1 MTGYFWFDWPLL
13 ALSLANGILLL
24 WLGLTVLLNAERR
37 TPGVA
42 LLALTA
48 WLGSA
53 FFAAHTAILAS
64 GEGPASAALNLW
76 WELGWLPLLALP
88 LAWYGV
94 VLWYSGF
101 GGEAQGLRRHR
112 LPLALVVITFG
123 GLVIALFT
131 SAGLPSFLDAVNLR
145 FGATATLFGAP
156 WFLVLY
162 PAYILVCVALSF
174 DALLRPAPAPSKQS
188 TAARRRARPWL
199 LTANALLVVVG
210 GLVALLLIWVART
223 PSPAAANELFSR
235 TPFPLDPWT
244 ATTDDA
250 RRLALAI
257 AWTDL
262 LVSALLAAVIF
273 CMSYALVR
281 YEVFSGRALPRRALR
296 RHWRAALLL
305 AVGYGVVV
313 GATLAA
319 GWRPVYSLLLTA
331 LLMTLFF
338 ALLGWRTFAAQSD
351 FMRRLQPF
359 VVSTHLAEEIITPA
373 AAAGD
378 AATAQDAAATF
389 AALCREVLHTDYAAL
404 AASGALAV
412 LVDSPLVYPAHAPPP
427 GVLPPLSAASDDMLA
442 VASDAP
448 GLSQVA
454 WALPIQGPQ
463 GPVGVMLLG
472 RRRGDDL
479 YAEEEI
485 AIARATGERL
495 LDLLAAAALARR
507 LLDLTREQWAEGQ
520 VADRQTRRVLHDEV
534 LPDLHAALILL
545 SQGDD
550 AQIAQARDLLATA
563 HRQTA
568 ALLRGLPARPPVRPS
583 GHLLTDLRRLVE
595 EEMASRF
602 DTVHFA
608 ADDAAA
614 VTAPMLRP
622 LHAEV
627 VFYAVRELARNAA
640 RHGHGAAAP
649 FTLTVTAVGGS
660 ELEIVVRDNGQPA
673 PAVAGGAGQGLALHT
688 AMLAVVGGGITLTQ
702 MRAGGSQAVL
712 RIATAPTVR

>member
-1 MTGYFWFDWPLL
+1 MTGHFWFDWPLL
-13 ALSLANGILLL
+13 ALSLANGIVLL
-24 WLGLTVLLNAERR
+24 WLGLTVLLNTERR

-42 LLALTA
+42 LLALAA

-76 WELGWLPLLALP
+76 WEVGWLPLLALP

-94 VLWYSGF
+94 VLWYSGY
-101 GGEAQGLRRHR
+101 GGEARGLRRHR
-112 LPLALVVITFG
+112 LPLALVVMSFG
-123 GLVIALFT
+123 GLTVALFA

-145 FGATATLFGAP
+145 FGAVATLFGAP

-162 PAYILVCVALSF
+162 PAYILLCVALSF
-174 DALLRPAPAPSKQS
+174 DALLRPAPAPSHQS
-188 TAARRRARPWL
+188 TAARLRARPWL

-210 GLVALLLIWVART
+210 GLVAVLLIWIART
-223 PSPAAANELFSR
+223 PGPTAANELFSP
-235 TPFPLDPWT
+235 TLLPLEPWT
-244 ATTDDA
+244 ASAASA

-262 LVSALLAAVIF
+262 LVSALLAVVIF
-273 CMSYALVR
+273 CMSYALVQ
-281 YEVFSGRALPRRALR
+281 YEVFSGRTLPRRALR
-296 RHWRAALLL
+296 RHWRTALLL
-305 AVGYGVVV
+305 AVGYGVLV

-351 FMRRLQPF
+351 FVRRLQPF
-359 VVSTHLAEEIITPA
+359 VVSTHLAEEIISPA
-373 AAAGD
+373 GGD
-378 AATAQDAAATF
+378 AAVQDAAATF
-389 AALCREVLHTDYAAL
+389 AALCREVLHAEYAAL
-404 AASGALAV
+404 AATGALAA
-412 LVDSPLVYPAHAPPP
+412 LVDAPLVYPAQAPPP
-427 GVLPPLSAASDDMLA
+427 AALPPLPATGSDMLA
-442 VASDAP
+442 VAVGAP
-448 GLSQVA
+448 GLSLVA

-463 GPVGVMLLG
+463 GPIGVMLLG

-507 LLDLTREQWAEGQ
+507 LLGLTREQWVEGQ
-520 VADRQTRRVLHDEV
+520 VADRQTRRILHDEV

-545 SQGDD
+545 GQDSDD
-550 AQIAQARDLLATA
+550 AAAQARDLLAAT

-568 ALLRGLPARPPVRPS
+568 ALLRGLPLRPPTRPS
-583 GHLLTDLRRLVE
+583 GQLLADLRRLVE
-595 EEMASRF
+595 EEMAPRF
-602 DTVHFA
+602 DAVAFDADATATV
-608 ADDAAA
+608 AAA
-614 VTAPMLRP
+614 RLRP
-622 LHAEV
+622 LPAEV

-640 RHGHGAAAP
+640 RHNHGATAP
-649 FTLTVTAVGGS
+649 FTLTVTVNGGS
-660 ELEIVVRDNGQPA
+660 ELEIVVRDNGQSA
-673 PAVAGGAGQGLALHT
+673 PAAEGGAGQGLALHT
-688 AMLAVVGGGITLTQ
+688 AMLAVVGGGVTLTQ
-702 MRAGGSQAVL
+702 MPAGGARAVL
-712 RIATAPTVR
+712 RIATAPQT